1 MFCKIIND
9 NVLIVASAVKLANSS
24 ASLQQAGISA
34 Y

>member
-1 MFCKIIND
+1 MFWKIVNE
-9 NVLIVASAVKLANSS
+9 NVLTVASAVKPAHSS